1 VAFVLQKD
9 DKTEHP
15 RNKENFRTIKPQ
27 EPLKL
32 AIDNSLRE

>member
-1 VAFVLQKD
+1 VTFVLQKD
-9 DKTEHP
+9 DKTDHL

-32 AIDNSLRE
+32 AIDNGLRE

>member
-9 DKTEHP
+9 DKTDHL

-27 EPLKL
+27 GPLKL
-32 AIDNSLRE
+32 AIDNGLRE